1 MKWIEKSYQQKEE
14 ERISKHILELSKIIE
29 ILKSLN
35 RDYKEGTQWTW
46 RQINRNY
53 SVWKTQGEK
62 YETTWITHQR
72 PEQQ

>member
-35 RDYKEGTQWTW
+35 RDYKVLSELEDRLTEIIQ
-46 RQINRNY
+46 
-53 SVWKTQGEK
+53 SEK
-62 YETTWITHQR
+62 HRGKNMKLHE
-72 PEQQ
+72 

>member
-1 MKWIEKSYQQKEE
+1 MKWIEKGYQQKEE
-14 ERISKHILELSKIIE
+14 GRMPNHILELSKIIE

-35 RDYKEGTQWTW
+35 GDYKEGTQW

-62 YETTWITHQR
+62 YETKWITHQR
-72 PEQQ
+72 PKWQ